1 MEKISEQMDYINK
14 LNPNEHH
21 GYNVCFLRSLKESL
35 IGSPERAKIAIEIRD
50 FVRLNLYDYNEGEL
64 TSLSLYF
71 YGEFTS
77 INHFLSEQIKGMIQ
91 EIESKNKYI
100 SSIKNKKDIL
110 FWTAFNAERKIEI
123 EKYKS
128 LTH

>member
-1 MEKISEQMDYINK
+1 MDYINK

-21 GYNVCFLRSLKESL
+21 GYNICGLKLLKENL
-35 IGSPERAKIAIEIRD
+35 IKFPDKAKIAIEIRD

-64 TSLSLYF
+64 TGLSFYF

-77 INHFLSEQIKGMIQ
+77 INHFLSEQIKGMMQ

-100 SSIKNKKDIL
+100 SGLKNKKDIL
-110 FWTAFNAERKIEI
+110 FWTTFNAERKIEI

-128 LTH
+128 LMQ